1 MDSTIAKLVFEFAG
15 SNANILNN
23 LIGHSMSIDNKK
35 CGKGSGT
42 DSTFNLAV
50 VGAEIISG
58 GSSLI
63 SELDATDIGDKF
75 EGSVL
80 KKVLNLNSVFL
91 TFTPMTSIDVGK
103 ANPMANSTIIAF
115 NGLGMLFAY
124 PPFIGI
130 CKNSIEGLPMI
141 TRNTVIGNVLL
152 F

>member
-50 VGAEIISG
+50 VGAEIISDG
-58 GSSLI
+58 GSLI
-63 SELDATDIGDKF
+63 SELDATNIGDKF

-80 KKVLNLNSVFL
+80 KKVLNLNSVF
-91 TFTPMTSIDVGK
+91 FDIY
-103 ANPMANSTIIAF
+103 AND
-115 NGLGMLFAY
+115 
-124 PPFIGI
+124 
-130 CKNSIEGLPMI
+130 KH
-141 TRNTVIGNVLL
+141 
-152 F
+152 